1 MCNPTSL
8 FCLFSWQFYCKIF
21 KIFETPSWLK
31 PEQLYRLIKLLESLR
46 NMSKVLRCEGLKHSC
61 AFLMETGPA
70 QTTPISQT
78 LMLFSVI
85 LLNCTWGSWAHQTST
100 MSLSSQ
106 GQKFLSP
113 WVHCV
118 RVSHPRN
125 TVHRPQLLP
134 HVGRGCTVW
143 VSHLRNTVTS
153 HSSYP
158 MGGGGKHCVSV
169 SPKKHSVQATA
180 PTPPWGGEKGRGTV
194 WECLTQETQWPG
206 HSSNT
211 NIVHWILGPMF
222 SQEYQSNNHLAFTV
236 IWGNRRGLKWFLLSY
251 YLV

>member
-1 MCNPTSL
+1 MCLLDRNWSSTNNPHPSNTDVI
-8 FCLFSWQFYCKIF
+8 FSN
-21 KIFETPSWLK
+21 
-31 PEQLYRLIKLLESLR
+31 LIELLL
-46 NMSKVLRCEGLKHSC
+46 G
-61 AFLMETGPA
+61 FLGT
-70 QTTPISQT
+70 
-78 LMLFSVI
+78 
-85 LLNCTWGSWAHQTST
+85 QTST

-106 GQKFLSP
+106 GLKSLSP

-118 RVSHPRN
+118 RVS
-125 TVHRPQLLP
+125 PQETLCTGHSFCP
-134 HVGRGCTVW
+134 MWVGGGGCTVW
-143 VSHLRNTVTS
+143 VSHPRNTVTS

-158 MGGGGKHCVSV
+158 MGGGGSTMWVSHPRNTV
-169 SPKKHSVQATA
+169 HRQQLL
-180 PTPPWGGEKGRGTV
+180 PPMRGGGEKGRGTM

-222 SQEYQSNNHLAFTV
+222 SQEHQSNNHLAFTV